1 MTSLRFLAL
10 IFAVTLPLSAQQ
22 LPLNEHELGAY
33 KGKDDAVRSLTDYC
47 NALDDSAG
55 AQQPLIF
62 AEVAKDSGSGE
73 KNSHW
78 DEFSNRDNWVAA
90 GKPAPV
96 AFVWN
101 RDGLIVRVSIVT
113 GIPRSQVSHL
123 SRVDYCYGADSN
135 LVRIRAVPF
144 SPQECEFLFPCRLIS
159 GHEFL
164 LGGQRPAVTDWIFTP
179 DGGIT
184 KLRNGKTVD
193 DYFDP
198 ANSLTA
204 DDLDLK
210 TSDQLPFNRP
220 APPQ

>member
-1 MTSLRFLAL
+1 MTSLRFLAF
-10 IFAVTLPLSAQQ
+10 IFALGLPVSAQQ

-33 KGKDDAVRSLTDYC
+33 KGKDDAVRSVMDYC
-47 NALDDSAG
+47 NALYDSAG
-55 AQQPLIF
+55 GQPPLIF
-62 AEVAKDSGSGE
+62 ADVKKDSAPA
-73 KNSHW
+73 KTLHW
-78 DEFSNRDNWVAA
+78 DEFPDRDAWVAA

-101 RDGLIVRVSIVT
+101 RDGAIVRVSIVN
-113 GIPRSQVSHL
+113 GIPRTQVGHL

-159 GHEFL
+159 GRDFL

-210 TSDQLPFNRP
+210 PSDQLPFNRP
-220 APPQ
+220 PSP